1 MAATYRSRLT
11 QVNQVAYD
19 LVDIFQSDLFTR
31 ITGLT
36 AADVTL
42 TLMFN
47 NGVLAW
53 PLADG
58 ASISD
63 SQVSSGTV
71 YWDQLTNGSYGL
83 RFVPNAVGHWNLWIS
98 YSSTTPS
105 QIVGISIDVVSTP
118 TTPDTGMMVNFC
130 G

>member
-47 NGVLAW
+47 NAVVAW
-53 PLADG
+53 PLENG
-58 ASISD
+58 ASVPD
-63 SQVSSGTV
+63 SQIASGTV

-83 RFVPNAVGHWNLWIS
+83 RFIPNAIGHWNLWIA
-98 YSSTTPS
+98 YSSSSPS
-105 QIVGISIDVVSTP
+105 QIVGISIDVVNAP
-118 TTPDTGMMVNFC
+118 TPDTGIMVNFC